1 MNINAPIVRAT
12 DSIKIKML
20 FILLSFHLRAIY
32 RIWIYI
38 GIYPIYC
45 LYYYSY
51 DFDTILTYKRL
62 SKEEE
67 RMRNYKEEIVKL
79 LDLVKKDV
87 YLQYLYKLIKEMI
100 AKG

>member
-1 MNINAPIVRAT
+1 M
-12 DSIKIKML
+12 
-20 FILLSFHLRAIY
+20 
-32 RIWIYI
+32 

-45 LYYYSY
+45 LYNYRHG
-51 DFDTILTYKRL
+51 FDTILTYKRL

-67 RMRNYKEEIVKL
+67 KMRNYKEEIVKL

>member
-32 RIWIYI
+32 SIWFYV

-45 LYYYSY
+45 LYYYSC

-67 RMRNYKEEIVKL
+67 RMRNYKEEIIKL

-87 YLQYLYKLIKEMI
+87 YLQYIYKLIKEMI